1 MLDCQPEAP
10 RGSRPHFTTPTLEPS
25 GSRTSFFF
33 TPLLPRGVCL
43 KWPDTLHLAEEP
55 EDLSLNSK
63 MFFSRQ
69 VKDPIFSQEGGG
81 GAGTSVGTLRP
92 SFLLVLFQTG
102 WKIRF
107 SPPSC
112 LTEPHAAGYLVKVV
126 LKESGWHTLSWRRV
140 NDKGRILDWTA
151 RQHDYHCT
159 DVEYR
164 FKKNNNTFCILDD
177 LEQPSFK

>member
-1 MLDCQPEAP
+1 MFFFFIFFKAVWHGSGEERLSSRFPFKWLPDSIWGHLHLRNVLDCQPEAP

-107 SPPSC
+107 SPR
-112 LTEPHAAGYLVKVV
+112 VV
-126 LKESGWHTLSWRRV
+126 
-140 NDKGRILDWTA
+140 
-151 RQHDYHCT
+151 
-159 DVEYR
+159 
-164 FKKNNNTFCILDD
+164 
-177 LEQPSFK
+177 